1 MKDRK
6 NTKLI
11 GPSILSADFA
21 RLGEEVTA
29 LQKSGVDFI
38 HFDVMDNHFVPNLT
52 FGPCICKAIRPHVD
66 LPIDVHLMTE
76 GVDDLIVNFAEA
88 GANMISIHPESVYHL
103 SRSLSLIRGKGCEA
117 GIVFN
122 PATPLSYLDWVM
134 NDIDFVLVMS
144 VNPGFGGQPLIEN
157 SIEKVKEVRLK
168 IDAFEMANRKKKIRL
183 EIDGG
188 VKLENIRTLAL
199 KGVDMFVVGSGIF
212 NNRDKN
218 DFLSY
223 TNIVRK
229 MRKELDS

>member
-52 FGPCICKAIRPHVD
+52 FGPCVCKAIRPYVD

-76 GVDDLIVNFAEA
+76 GVDDLIVSFAEA
-88 GANMISIHPESVYHL
+88 GANMISIHPESAYHL
-103 SRSLSLIRGKGCEA
+103 SRSLGLIRDKGCEA

-144 VNPGFGGQPLIEN
+144 VNPGFGGQPLIE
-157 SIEKVKEVRLK
+157 SSVEKVKEVRLK
-168 IDAFEMANRKKKIRL
+168 IDAFEMSDRKKKIRL
-183 EIDGG
+183 EVDGG
-188 VKLENIRTLAL
+188 VKLENIQTLAL

-212 NNRDKN
+212 NNRDKK

>member
-88 GANMISIHPESVYHL
+88 GANMISIHPESAYHL
-103 SRSLSLIRGKGCEA
+103 SRSLNLIRGKGCEA
-117 GIVFN
+117 GIVLN

-212 NNRDKN
+212 NNRDKS
-218 DFLSY
+218 DLLSY

>member
-29 LQKSGVDFI
+29 LEKSGVDFI

-103 SRSLSLIRGKGCEA
+103 SRSLSLIRAKGCEA

-144 VNPGFGGQPLIEN
+144 VNPGFGGQPLIE
-157 SIEKVKEVRLK
+157 SSVEKVKEVRLK

-183 EIDGG
+183 EVDGG

-212 NNRDKN
+212 NNRDKK

>member
-1 MKDRK
+1 
-6 NTKLI
+6 
-11 GPSILSADFA
+11 
-21 RLGEEVTA
+21 
-29 LQKSGVDFI
+29 
-38 HFDVMDNHFVPNLT
+38 
-52 FGPCICKAIRPHVD
+52 
-66 LPIDVHLMTE
+66 
-76 GVDDLIVNFAEA
+76 
-88 GANMISIHPESVYHL
+88 
-103 SRSLSLIRGKGCEA
+103 
-117 GIVFN
+117 
-122 PATPLSYLDWVM
+122 M

>member
-103 SRSLSLIRGKGCEA
+103 SRSLSLIRSKGCEA

-157 SIEKVKEVRLK
+157 SVEKVKEVRSK
-168 IDAFEMANRKKKIRL
+168 IDAFEMASRKKKIRL

-188 VKLENIRTLAL
+188 VKLENIGTLAL
-199 KGVDMFVVGSGIF
+199 EGVDMFVVGSGIF
-212 NNRDKN
+212 SNRDKN

-223 TNIVRK
+223 TNIVCK

>member
-52 FGPCICKAIRPHVD
+52 FGPCVCKAIRPYVD

-103 SRSLSLIRGKGCEA
+103 SRSLSLIREKGCEA

-157 SIEKVKEVRLK
+157 SVEKVKEVRLK
-168 IDAFEMANRKKKIRL
+168 IDAFEKSDRKRKIRL
-183 EIDGG
+183 EVDGG

-212 NNRDKN
+212 NNRDKK

>member
-1 MKDRK
+1 
-6 NTKLI
+6 
-11 GPSILSADFA
+11 
-21 RLGEEVTA
+21 
-29 LQKSGVDFI
+29 
-38 HFDVMDNHFVPNLT
+38 
-52 FGPCICKAIRPHVD
+52 
-66 LPIDVHLMTE
+66 
-76 GVDDLIVNFAEA
+76 
-88 GANMISIHPESVYHL
+88 
-103 SRSLSLIRGKGCEA
+103 
-117 GIVFN
+117 
-122 PATPLSYLDWVM
+122 
-134 NDIDFVLVMS
+134 MS

-223 TNIVRK
+223 NNIVRK
-229 MRKELDS
+229 MRKELDF

>member
-6 NTKLI
+6 NTRLI

-29 LQKSGVDFI
+29 LQKSGADFI

-52 FGPCICKAIRPHVD
+52 FGPCVCKAIRPYVD
-66 LPIDVHLMTE
+66 IPIDVHLMTV
-76 GVDDLIVNFAEA
+76 GVDDLIINFAEA
-88 GANMISIHPESVYHL
+88 GADMISIHPESVYHL
-103 SRSLSLIRGKGCEA
+103 SRSLSLIRDKGCEA

-122 PATPLSYLDWVM
+122 PATPLTYLDWVM
-134 NDIDFVLVMS
+134 NDIDFVLLMS

-157 SIEKVKEVRLK
+157 SLEKVREVRLK
-168 IDAFEMANRKKKIRL
+168 IDAFEMAHRGKKIRL

-188 VKLENIRTLAL
+188 VKLENIRSIAMM
-199 KGVDMFVVGSGIF
+199 GIDMFVVGSGIF
-212 NNRDKN
+212 NNRDKS

-223 TNIVRK
+223 NNIIRK

>member
-29 LQKSGVDFI
+29 LEKSGVDFI

-117 GIVFN
+117 GIDFN